1 MGRGGD
7 HDTTEDT
14 TSTACFATMNSG
26 GGTGAAGAGFVNV
39 KGGKLVKGEESQPI
53 RSLVLLKKG
62 GGTTPVIGR
71 RNWLSREFELYSN
84 VLT

>member
-1 MGRGGD
+1 
-7 HDTTEDT
+7 
-14 TSTACFATMNSG
+14 MNSG

-62 GGTTPVIGR
+62 GGMHKDRVWLRIVMTTC
-71 RNWLSREFELYSN
+71 
-84 VLT
+84 